1 MLKTTVTTES
11 LCPYK
16 VAISF
21 FVSMFHNLIALSS
34 GPLAK
39 IVPILLLKATEITF
53 LLCPYRLILYV
64 FVSMFQS
71 LIA

>member
-34 GPLAK
+34 DPLAK
-39 IVPILLLKATEITF
+39 IVPILLKATEITF

-64 FVSMFQS
+64 FVSIFQS

>member
-21 FVSMFHNLIALSS
+21 FVSMFHNLITLSS
-34 GPLAK
+34 DPLAK
-39 IVPILLLKATEITF
+39 IVPILLKATEITF